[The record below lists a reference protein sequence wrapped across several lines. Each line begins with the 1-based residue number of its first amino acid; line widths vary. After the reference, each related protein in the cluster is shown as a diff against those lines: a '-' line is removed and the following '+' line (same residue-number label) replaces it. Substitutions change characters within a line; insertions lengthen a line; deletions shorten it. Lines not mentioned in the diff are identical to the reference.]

1 MKMLLLLAVAGIALG
16 GPSGEQP
23 STVALSEA
31 HRPATGYAS
40 EYRAV
45 YAPAAPALDGDIS
58 DAGWKAAAW
67 SGDFTSREG
76 GGAPKRGSRF
86 KAVYAKDALYVAVE
100 CMEPTPEKMAD
111 EHQAHEFWL
120 CDVVEIFSCA
130 AKNEL
135 LHLVCSARGNLNDE
149 IQGKTSA
156 RTKGNVA
163 WQAKS
168 KICADRWTC
177 EFRIPFL
184 LFGAVPADGEIA
196 APFNVCR
203 NATTVNE
210 LSSWS
215 HTRSFKSTA
224 NYGTLTLEK
233 APGELA
239 DGLRRLVDVSLIPE
253 SSEMKAKRE
262 DVERIMNR
270 LFGE

>member
-1 MKMLLLLAVAGIALG
+1 MMLKAKCAIVAAAFAAGLTAAG
-16 GPSGEQP
+16 AP
-23 STVALSEA
+23 
-31 HRPATGYAS
+31 PAYKAGY
-40 EYRAV
+40 V
-45 YAPAAPALDGDIS
+45 PAAPVVDGDLG
-58 DAGWKAAAW
+58 DACWKGAAW
-67 SGDFTSREG
+67 SSGFTSRE

-130 AKNEL
+130 AKNEM
-135 LHLVCSARGNLNDE
+135 LHLICSAHGNLNDE

-156 RTKGNVA
+156 RTKGNVG

-168 KICADRWTC
+168 KVYADRWTC
-177 EFRIPFL
+177 EFRMPFL

-215 HTRSFKSTA
+215 HTMSFKSTA
-224 NYGTLTLEK
+224 NYGTLALEK
-233 APGELA
+233 APAALA
-239 DGLRRLVDVSLIPE
+239 DGLRRLVDTSLIPE
-253 SSEMKAKRE
+253 SAEAKARRE
-262 DVERIMNR
+262 DTERIMNR

>member
-1 MKMLLLLAVAGIALG
+1 MRKAKHAIVAAALAAGLAAAG
-16 GPSGEQP
+16 TPP
-23 STVALSEA
+23 AYEA
-31 HRPATGYAS
+31 K
-40 EYRAV
+40 
-45 YAPAAPALDGDIS
+45 YAPVAPVLDGDIS
-58 DAGWKAAAW
+58 DACWKDAAW
-67 SGDFTSREG
+67 SCGFTNREG

-86 KAVYAKDALYVAVE
+86 KALYAKDALYVAVE

-120 CDVVEIFSCA
+120 CDVVEVYSCA

-149 IQGKTSA
+149 IEGRTSA

-168 KICADRWTC
+168 KIYADRWTC

-224 NYGTLTLEK
+224 NYGTLTLER

-239 DGLRRLVDVSLIPE
+239 DGLRRLVDASLIPE
-253 SSEMKAKRE
+253 SAEMKAKRE

>member
-1 MKMLLLLAVAGIALG
+1 MRKAKYAIVAAALAAG
-16 GPSGEQP
+16 
-23 STVALSEA
+23 LSA
-31 HRPATGYAS
+31 AGAPPAYKAKYT
-40 EYRAV
+40 
-45 YAPAAPALDGDIS
+45 PAAPVLDGDIS
-58 DAGWKAAAW
+58 DACWQDAAW
-67 SGDFTSREG
+67 SGDFVNREG

-86 KAVYAKDALYVAVE
+86 KAMYAKDALYVAVE
-100 CMEPTPEKMAD
+100 CMEPTPGKMAD

-120 CDVVEIFSCA
+120 CDIVEVFSCA

-149 IQGKTSA
+149 IEGRTTA
-156 RTKGNVA
+156 RTKGNVG
-163 WQAKS
+163 WQARS
-168 KICADRWTC
+168 KIFADRWTC
-177 EFRIPFL
+177 EFRIQFL

-210 LSSWS
+210 LSCWS

-224 NYGTLTLEK
+224 NYGTLTLER

-239 DGLRRLVDVSLIPE
+239 DGLRRLVDASLIPE
-253 SSEMKAKRE
+253 SAEMKAKRE

>member
-1 MKMLLLLAVAGIALG
+1 MSLAKCAVVAAALAAG
-16 GPSGEQP
+16 LAAMGAP
-23 STVALSEA
+23 
-31 HRPATGYAS
+31 PAYRAGYAP
-40 EYRAV
+40 V
-45 YAPAAPALDGDIS
+45 APAVDGDLG
-58 DAGWKAAAW
+58 DACWKGAAW
-67 SGDFTSREG
+67 TVGFTSRE

-86 KAVYAKDALYVAVE
+86 KAVYANDALYVAVE

-149 IQGKTSA
+149 IEGRTTA
-156 RTKGNVA
+156 RTKGNVG
-163 WQAKS
+163 WQARS
-168 KICADRWTC
+168 KVLPDRWTC

-184 LFGAVPADGEIA
+184 LFGAVPADGEVA

-215 HTRSFKSTA
+215 YTRSFKSTA
-224 NYGTLTLEK
+224 NYGTLTLERS
-233 APGELA
+233 PGELA
-239 DGLRRLVDVSLIPE
+239 EGLRRLVDASLIPE
-253 SSEMKAKRE
+253 SAEAKARRE
-262 DVERIMNR
+262 DVGRIMNR